1 MWSEIYM
8 EFTDISEAHS
18 ELTRLIGACG
28 DPASASDTDNALIT
42 RMLIKLRAIRD
53 TDLSTRPET
62 VI

>member
-8 EFTDISEAHS
+8 EFADISEAHS
-18 ELTRLIGACG
+18 ELMRLIGACG
-28 DPASASDTDNALIT
+28 DPASSSDADNALIT
-42 RMLIKLRAIRD
+42 RMLIKLKAIRD